1 MPYGKRRSRARRIVE
16 STSRKVSGWR
26 RMEAIV
32 VLTAPQKTRGRGGGF
47 ARGTTRVRHQDQAPP
62 PGGDE
67 VALPSAGGPGPYP
80 PPKICPPRGA
90 GMRPA
95 TPPQPPS

>member
-16 STSRKVSGWR
+16 STSRKASGWR

-32 VLTAPQKTRGRGGGF
+32 VLTAPRKTRGRGGGF
-47 ARGTTRVRHQDQAPP
+47 VRGTTRVRHQNQAPP

-67 VALPSAGGPGPYP
+67 VALPSAGGAGSVP
-80 PPKICPPRGA
+80 PPTILPRPGSGAQPAPPL
-90 GMRPA
+90 
-95 TPPQPPS
+95 Q